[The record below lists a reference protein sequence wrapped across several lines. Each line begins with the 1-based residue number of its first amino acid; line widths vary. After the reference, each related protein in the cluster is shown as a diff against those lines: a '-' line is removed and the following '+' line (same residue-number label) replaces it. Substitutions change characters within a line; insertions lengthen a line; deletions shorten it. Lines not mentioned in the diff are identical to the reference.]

1 MAMKSKTTKN
11 KLVEVKPKSNLQK
24 SMETM
29 KQVPKAKSTV
39 KLKAT
44 STIKAAA
51 KPKPAPSPTAVSQLK
66 NVRGTLM
73 SIPKDEQ
80 GNSLKYTAK
89 DKNIYTGTYKGKEY
103 TWKNGKFTK

>member
-1 MAMKSKTTKN
+1 MITPKKKQAPKMIA
-11 KLVEVKPKSNLQK
+11 KPKAAVAPK
-24 SMETM
+24 S
-29 KQVPKAKSTV
+29 
-39 KLKAT
+39 
-44 STIKAAA
+44 AA

-66 NVRGTLM
+66 NVRATMM

>member
-1 MAMKSKTTKN
+1 MITPKKKQAPKMIA
-11 KLVEVKPKSNLQK
+11 KPKAA
-24 SMETM
+24 
-29 KQVPKAKSTV
+29 VAPK
-39 KLKAT
+39 L
-44 STIKAAA
+44 AA
-51 KPKPAPSPTAVSQLK
+51 KPKPAPSPTSVSQLK